1 MVDYS
6 VRCVMYG
13 QHKKGR
19 RKLVNMPK
27 QINNGDNVRSM
38 TNEQL
43 AEWYWWMLKYVQN
56 YTDSRIALIDW
67 LNEEYY
73 DK

>member
-1 MVDYS
+1 MI
-6 VRCVMYG
+6 
-13 QHKKGR
+13 
-19 RKLVNMPK
+19 MPK